1 MPGAGVAV
9 KGPPGSRPLIGRW
22 RSGAPLAGRTPWR
35 ERAFPYVLNL
45 PAVLVLLGLTAYP
58 IALSFWIS
66 LHQYDLRHP
75 DVFGFVW
82 LANYV
87 QAFASSEF
95 RSALLVS
102 LEFGVASVTL
112 SILLSLGFALLL
124 NEAVPGRGFMRA
136 LAVLPWAV
144 PPIISATL
152 WKLVY
157 DPNVGALSG
166 ALVSLHVIGSY
177 VDWLVDPKLVLPA
190 VVIAQVWTL
199 MPLGTI
205 ILLAA
210 LQAIPPDLYE
220 AARVDRASVWRRFRR
235 ITLPWLLRPLLIV
248 MIIETMH
255 SLQAFDIF
263 YVLTSGGP
271 GDLTTVLSWLTYQT
285 AFVTLD
291 FGRGDAYAYVIM
303 LVSLVLALFY
313 IRSLY
318 RRGDVV

>member
-1 MPGAGVAV
+1 MQGSS
-9 KGPPGSRPLIGRW
+9 GSRPLV
-22 RSGAPLAGRTPWR
+22 APSRASTSLVVPWR
-35 ERAFPYVLNL
+35 DRVFPYALNL
-45 PAVLVLLGLTAYP
+45 PAILVLLALTAYP
-58 IALSFWIS
+58 IVLSFWIS
-66 LHQYDLRHP
+66 LHRYALRQP
-75 DVFGFVW
+75 GVFRFVG

-87 QAFASSEF
+87 HAFGSSEF
-95 RSALLVS
+95 RSALLTSVK
-102 LEFGVASVTL
+102 FGGASVAL
-112 SILLSLGFALLL
+112 SVLLSLGFALLL

-152 WKLVY
+152 WKLIY

-166 ALVSLHVIGSY
+166 LLVSLHLTESY
-177 VDWLVDPKLVLPA
+177 VDWLVQPKLVLPA
-190 VVIAQVWTL
+190 VVFAEVWTL

-220 AARVDRASVWRRFRR
+220 AARVDRAGLWRRFRR
-235 ITLPWLLRPLLIV
+235 ITLPWLFRPLLIV
-248 MIIETMH
+248 MIIQTMH
-255 SLQAFDIF
+255 ALQAFDIF

-271 GDLTTVLSWLTYQT
+271 GDLTTVLSWLTYET

-291 FGRGDAYAYVIM
+291 FGRGDAYAYVVM
-303 LVSLVLALFY
+303 LLSLVLALFY

-318 RRGDVV
+318 RRGDVA